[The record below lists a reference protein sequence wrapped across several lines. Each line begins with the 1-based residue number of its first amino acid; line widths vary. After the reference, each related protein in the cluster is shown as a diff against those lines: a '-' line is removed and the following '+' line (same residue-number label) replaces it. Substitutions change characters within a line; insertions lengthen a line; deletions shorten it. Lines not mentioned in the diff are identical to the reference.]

1 MNCFGRNSMKCP
13 YCGEEMVKGA
23 IISSRGSSFI
33 SENVDYK
40 IIRFR
45 KKSDID
51 LSDNEE
57 AYRCPK
63 CKIIII
69 NK

>member
-1 MNCFGRNSMKCP
+1 MKCP

-23 IISSRGSSFI
+23 IISSRGSSLV
-33 SENVDYK
+33 SENVNYK
-40 IIRFR
+40 LIRFR

>member
-1 MNCFGRNSMKCP
+1 MKCP

-23 IISSRGSSFI
+23 FIRSIGSSFV
-33 SENVDYK
+33 SENGDYK

>member
-1 MNCFGRNSMKCP
+1 MKCP
-13 YCGEEMVKGA
+13 YCCEEMANGA
-23 IISSRGSSFI
+23 IISSRGSSFV

>member
-23 IISSRGSSFI
+23 IISSRGSSFV
-33 SENVDYK
+33 SENVNYK
-40 IIRFR
+40 LIRFR

-57 AYRCPK
+57 AYRCTK

>member
-1 MNCFGRNSMKCP
+1 
-13 YCGEEMVKGA
+13 MVKGA
-23 IISSRGSSFI
+23 IISSRGSSFV

>member
-1 MNCFGRNSMKCP
+1 MKCP

-23 IISSRGSSFI
+23 IISSIGSSFV

-57 AYRCPK
+57 AYHCPK

>member
-1 MNCFGRNSMKCP
+1 MRCP

-23 IISSRGSSFI
+23 LISSIGSSFI
-33 SENVDYK
+33 SENIDYK
-40 IIRFR
+40 LIRIR

-57 AYRCPK
+57 AYRCSK

>member
-1 MNCFGRNSMKCP
+1 MKCS
-13 YCGEEMVKGA
+13 YCGEEMIKGA
-23 IISSRGSSFI
+23 IISSRGTSFI
-33 SENVDYK
+33 IEDVDFK

-45 KKSDID
+45 KKSDVD

>member
-1 MNCFGRNSMKCP
+1 MKCP

-23 IISSRGSSFI
+23 IISSIGSSFV

-51 LSDNEE
+51 LPDNEE

>member
-1 MNCFGRNSMKCP
+1 MKCP

-23 IISSRGSSFI
+23 IISSRGSSFV

-40 IIRFR
+40 IIRLR

-51 LSDNEE
+51 LSDNKE

>member
-1 MNCFGRNSMKCP
+1 MNCFGRNKMKCP

-23 IISSRGSSFI
+23 IISSIGSSFV

-57 AYRCPK
+57 AYRCPS
-63 CKIIII
+63 CNKIIID
-69 NK
+69 K

>member
-1 MNCFGRNSMKCP
+1 MKCP

-23 IISSRGSSFI
+23 IISSRGSSFV

-45 KKSDID
+45 KKSDVD
-51 LSDNEE
+51 LSDNE
-57 AYRCPK
+57 
-63 CKIIII
+63 
-69 NK
+69 

>member
-1 MNCFGRNSMKCP
+1 MKCP
-13 YCGEEMVKGA
+13 YCGEEMIKGA
-23 IISSRGSSFI
+23 IISSRGTSFI
-33 SENVDYK
+33 IEGVDFK

-45 KKSDID
+45 KKSDVD

>member
-1 MNCFGRNSMKCP
+1 MKCP
-13 YCGEEMVKGA
+13 YCGEEMVRGA
-23 IISSRGSSFI
+23 IISSRGSSFV
-33 SENVDYK
+33 SEDVDYK

-57 AYRCPK
+57 AYRCPS
-63 CKIIII
+63 CNKIIID
-69 NK
+69 K

>member
-1 MNCFGRNSMKCP
+1 MKCP
-13 YCGEEMVKGA
+13 YCSEEMVKGA

-33 SENVDYK
+33 SEDIDYK
-40 IIRFR
+40 LIRFR
-45 KKSDID
+45 KKSDVD
-51 LSDNEE
+51 LSDKEE

>member
-1 MNCFGRNSMKCP
+1 MNCFGRNRMKCP

-33 SENVDYK
+33 SEDVDYK

-57 AYRCPK
+57 AYRCFACK
-63 CKIIII
+63 KIIID
-69 NK
+69 K